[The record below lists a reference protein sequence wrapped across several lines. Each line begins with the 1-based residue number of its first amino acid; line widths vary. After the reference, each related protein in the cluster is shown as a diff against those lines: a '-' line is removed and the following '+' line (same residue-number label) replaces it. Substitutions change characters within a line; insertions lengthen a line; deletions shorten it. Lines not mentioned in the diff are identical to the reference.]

1 MTLNPAPSVDVQ
13 AREALRAA
21 AIKGLD
27 NLETGGTAKRG
38 GFEPRQFA
46 AKVWAGLWPKALA
59 VAIVLGVWQL
69 VAISGW
75 KSLVLKGP
83 GPVLSDLWQ
92 LAQHGQ
98 IWSAIGIT
106 MQRALYGYIIALLIG
121 TAIGIVVARIAP
133 LRVAIGSIISALQTM
148 PSIAWFPFAIILFG
162 QTDAAIVF
170 VMALGAAPSIANGL
184 ITGIDYTPP
193 LLLRA
198 GKTMG
203 LRGVDRYRFL
213 ILPASLPAYVSGLRE
228 GWAFAW
234 RSLMAGELLVI
245 ILGQVSV
252 GQLLNTFQSNLDFTG
267 ATAMIIVVLIIG
279 VCVDAVFSK
288 ADLTIRKRRGLLE
301 NES

>member
-1 MTLNPAPSVDVQ
+1 MTLDQAPIDVS
-13 AREALRAA
+13 AREALRDQ

-27 NLETGGTAKRG
+27 KLETSNDTKRG
-38 GFEPRQFA
+38 GFEPREFA
-46 AKVWAGLWPKALA
+46 AKMWAGLWPKALA
-59 VAIVLGVWQL
+59 IGLVLLVWQL
-69 VAISGW
+69 ITLTGW
-75 KSLVLKGP
+75 KHLVLKGP

-92 LAQHGQ
+92 MVQHGQ
-98 IWSAIGIT
+98 LWSAIAIT
-106 MQRALYGYIIALLIG
+106 MQRAIYGYVIAILIG
-121 TAIGIVVARIAP
+121 TAIGAVVARIQP
-133 LRVAIGSIISALQTM
+133 LRVAVGSIVNALQTM

-198 GKTMG
+198 GRTMG

-213 ILPASLPAYVSGLRE
+213 VLPASLPAYVSGLRE

-234 RSLMAGELLVI
+234 RSLMAGELIVI

-252 GQLLNTFQSNLDFTG
+252 GQLLDTYQSNLDFTG
-267 ATAMIIVVLIIG
+267 ATAMVIVVLVIG
-279 VCVDAVFSK
+279 VCVDAVFSR
-288 ADLTIRKRRGLLE
+288 ADLIIRFRPQ
-301 NES
+301 